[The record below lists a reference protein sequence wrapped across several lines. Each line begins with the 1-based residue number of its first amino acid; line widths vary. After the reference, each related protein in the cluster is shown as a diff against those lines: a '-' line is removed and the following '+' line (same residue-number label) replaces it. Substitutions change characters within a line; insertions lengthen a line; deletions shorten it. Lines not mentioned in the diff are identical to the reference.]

1 MAVGLFWL
9 VGLVGC
15 WLVVGVECYVPKGLF
30 GYELTSSR
38 QRTCSDTVHS
48 FREAARQKIRGSD
61 WSTRGLCEVRGL
73 DCCERKNDPERI
85 CEEKEEEKKLMM
97 WSRRPGTFCA

>member
-1 MAVGLFWL
+1 MYRKAYL
-9 VGLVGC
+9 VMSLRALGNAR
-15 WLVVGVECYVPKGLF
+15 VPTLSTRSAKP
-30 GYELTSSR
+30 R
-38 QRTCSDTVHS
+38 
-48 FREAARQKIRGSD
+48 AKKIRGSD
-61 WSTRGLCEVRGL
+61 WSKRGLCEVRGL